1 MSFVAF
7 EQRGPIGVLTMNR
20 PEALNALNEQVL
32 RDLNAALDA
41 VEANDEV
48 LVVILTGAGRSF
60 VAGADIGQMKD
71 LTPVQAKKFGSYGN
85 QVFLKLENFP
95 KPVIAAVNGFALG
108 GGCELSMACD
118 IRLASEK
125 AKFGQPEVGLGITP
139 GFGGTQRLARIVGV
153 SNAMELILTAK
164 TINAARAQELGLVS
178 HVYPPEELM
187 DKAMELAQAIA
198 ANAQVA
204 VRQSKAAI
212 RRGLQTDMY
221 TGAAYEAE
229 AFGLCFATED
239 QKDAMTAFV
248 NKEKVA
254 DAAREVTEADL
265 IAGKYLLVQ
274 KGKKNYFLL
283 IAE

>member
-1 MSFVAF
+1 MTNVLLEKKGHIAVAT
-7 EQRGPIGVLTMNR
+7 INR
-20 PEALNALNEQVL
+20 PKALNALNSQVLEDIDQLVEQVKADDEI
-32 RDLNAALDA
+32 RAL
-41 VEANDEV
+41 
-48 LVVILTGAGRSF
+48 VITGSGEKAF
-60 VAGADIGQMKD
+60 VAGADIGEMST
-71 LTPVQAKKFGSYGN
+71 LTKAEGEAFGKKGN
-85 QVFLKLENFP
+85 AVFRKLETL
-95 KPVIAAVNGFALG
+95 PVPTIAAVNGFALG

-254 DAAREVTEADL
+254 AF
-265 IAGKYLLVQ
+265 
-274 KGKKNYFLL
+274 KNR
-283 IAE
+283 